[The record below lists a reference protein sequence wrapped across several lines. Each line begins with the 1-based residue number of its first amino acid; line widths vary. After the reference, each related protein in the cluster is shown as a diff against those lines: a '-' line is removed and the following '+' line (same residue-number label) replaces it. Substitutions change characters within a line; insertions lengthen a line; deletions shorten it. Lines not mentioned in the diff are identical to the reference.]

1 MIKAKF
7 DKDGFPTAFYDTRA
21 YTDTSF
27 IPDDTI
33 EITEDQWQEFLNN
46 AGRKKWLDGKIVDYT
61 PPAPPVVYP
70 NLSARQ
76 FWQTALTIGITEDG
90 LVAAVSDTSSPYYI
104 KDDKERESTL
114 IDIKK
119 ATSFSRDFPLLKT
132 IAKEKNISDDDLNKL
147 WLEAAKIE

>member
-7 DKDGFPTAFYDTRA
+7 DKDGFPAAFYDTRA
-21 YTDTSF
+21 YADTSF
-27 IPDDTI
+27 IPADTV
-33 EITEDQWQEFLNN
+33 EITEDQWKEFLDN
-46 AGRKKWLDGKIVDYT
+46 AGRKKWVDGKIIDYT

-76 FWQTALTIGITEDG
+76 FWQAALTIGITEDD
-90 LVAAVSDTSSPYYI
+90 LVSGVANASSPYYI
-104 KDDKERESTL
+104 ADEKERASSL
-114 IDIKK
+114 IDITK
-119 ATSFSRDFPLLKT
+119 ATNFSRDFPLLKL